1 MRPNPY
7 RDSAWEHAVAITRGW
22 PDASEIPSGR
32 KLNLGSGRI
41 CLPNEDGWVN
51 VDIVPSEGV
60 DVRCDLFSFPW
71 PFQDNS
77 VDYMLAV
84 HIVEHVPHQ
93 VYSTRC
99 GWQRPLALNGFYAF
113 FNEVYRIL
121 RPGGYICVVVPYA
134 YSRGAVMDPQHT
146 RFLLPE
152 SFGYLA
158 GQEDDN
164 YDYALPFR
172 FEAINN
178 TPYLMGLPWTG
189 GMTQL
194 QFEQSVQTLWN
205 VVDVMRVDLRPV
217 K

>member
-7 RDSAWEHAVAITRGW
+7 RDSALEHAVAITRGW

-60 DVRCDLFSFPW
+60 DVRCHLLSFPW

-77 VDYMLAV
+77 VDYM
-84 HIVEHVPHQ
+84 
-93 VYSTRC
+93 
-99 GWQRPLALNGFYAF
+99 
-113 FNEVYRIL
+113 
-121 RPGGYICVVVPYA
+121 
-134 YSRGAVMDPQHT
+134 
-146 RFLLPE
+146 LPE